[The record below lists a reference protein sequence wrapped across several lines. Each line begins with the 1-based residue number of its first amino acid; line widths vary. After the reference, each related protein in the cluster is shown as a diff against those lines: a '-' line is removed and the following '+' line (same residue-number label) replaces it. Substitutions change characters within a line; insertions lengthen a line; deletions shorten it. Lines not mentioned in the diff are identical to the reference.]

1 MHDLEARM
9 HAAVGAAGR
18 RGRDLFSG
26 DCCQCRLERILYCA
40 AAGLG
45 LPAEEAS
52 AVVLESEN
60 DPDRT

>member
-1 MHDLEARM
+1 MRDLDARM
-9 HAAVGAAGR
+9 HAAVGAPRSRSA
-18 RGRDLFSG
+18 DFLSG
-26 DCCQCRLERILYCA
+26 DCGQCRLERILYRA

-45 LPAEEAS
+45 LPAEEAT